1 MTKFWYRSAYARLS
15 LWVVLATALAPRV
28 VADGSVSVPLD
39 YFTFL
44 PPAVGGS
51 YTDAAFGT
59 SIKRISNALGTADA
73 ARSGSLPFIT
83 AEYSTMRPFNTDNSR
98 MLIVHPTAS
107 TIY

>member
-59 SIKRISNALGTADA
+59 SIKRVSNALGTADA
-73 ARSGSLPFIT
+73 AGSGNLTFIT
-83 AEYSTMRPFNTDNSR
+83 GAYSTMSPFNDANSSI
-98 MLIVHPTAS
+98 LIAHQS
-107 TIY
+107 Y